1 MLATRLEK
9 KSEMR
14 LGPLD
19 VLEFLFS
26 SKTFC
31 SFHGR
36 CGGKR
41 GKIVPHIVVHFS
53 LLLRLRDTFVP
64 LFLGGGSLFLA
75 PLRERGGLDMS
86 PDLLSPTP
94 FLLSSGGDL
103 WRDQI
108 WVTAEKRKGR
118 WHHKHAK
125 RKTGLP
131 SNIARIRFFCRHSR
145 VIQKRG

>member
-1 MLATRLEK
+1 MVTKDFLLATRLEK

-64 LFLGGGSLFLA
+64 LFLGVGSLFLA
-75 PLRERGGLDMS
+75 PLREREEGWICHLTSYPLPLFFFPQAEICGAIR
-86 PDLLSPTP
+86 
-94 FLLSSGGDL
+94 SG
-103 WRDQI
+103 
-108 WVTAEKRKGR
+108 
-118 WHHKHAK
+118 
-125 RKTGLP
+125 
-131 SNIARIRFFCRHSR
+131 
-145 VIQKRG
+145 